1 MRTMLSLVLAFGLSA
16 PAFADPVQAP
26 SDGPLAAT
34 PIGRLA
40 PPRTCDESGLRR
52 ASEAPAHVSRLGD
65 LPGADMHLLVR
76 RRVNGCSVQ
85 TIVVHDVEANITL
98 RAGR

>member
-1 MRTMLSLVLAFGLSA
+1 MRTMLSLVLALVLGA

-34 PIGRLA
+34 DIARRA
-40 PPRTCDESGLRR
+40 PPRSCDESGLRR
-52 ASEAPAHVSRLGD
+52 ASAAPAQVTRLGD
-65 LPGADMHLLVR
+65 LPRADMHLLVR

-98 RAGR
+98 RDGR

>member
-1 MRTMLSLVLAFGLSA
+1 MRTMLSLVIALGLAA

-26 SDGPLAAT
+26 ADGPLAAS
-34 PIGRLA
+34 PIARRA
-40 PPRTCDESGLRR
+40 PPRSCDEAGLRR
-52 ASEAPAHVSRLGD
+52 ASEAPARLARLGD
-65 LPGADMHLLVR
+65 LPPADMHLLVR

-98 RAGR
+98 RGGR